1 VTACPPIGGYGRQLI
16 RLWRSIAIYALLKM
30 NSCDFATAGEFGK
43 NGWHFYGPL
52 SWRLALFWTRFDH
65 LAESRS
71 GNPALIGV

>member
-1 VTACPPIGGYGRQLI
+1 
-16 RLWRSIAIYALLKM
+16 M